1 MGSSKDGRPRRRHHV
16 DLLQQVHLRFRHGFA
31 GFACLDLF
39 HEDSMSDLKV
49 LASKRLYILPIQ
61 FLIGMSSLCSGQL
74 RLHAKLPDHVAIM
87 IETHAF
93 RSGAEASPPF
103 YYSERTIQW
112 YLAIAFSI
120 RES

>member
-1 MGSSKDGRPRRRHHV
+1 MCYLYLFLVLVLP
-16 DLLQQVHLRFRHGFA
+16 A
-31 GFACLDLF
+31 DLF

-49 LASKRLYILPIQ
+49 LASKRLYIVAIQ

-74 RLHAKLPDHVAIM
+74 RLHAKLPDHVAIL

-103 YYSERTIQW
+103 YYSERTIQ
-112 YLAIAFSI
+112 
-120 RES
+120 